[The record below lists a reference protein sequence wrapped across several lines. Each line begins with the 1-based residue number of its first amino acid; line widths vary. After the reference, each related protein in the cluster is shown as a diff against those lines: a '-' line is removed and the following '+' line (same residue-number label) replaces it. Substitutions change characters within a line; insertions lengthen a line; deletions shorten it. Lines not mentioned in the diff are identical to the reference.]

1 MPPDFAILKFIN
13 VTIANPALD
22 LLFGY
27 IGNFWLWVLPIGI
40 IIILLLWKGGPKG
53 RWLVLLSVI
62 AVLVVDSSIHYI
74 LKPHIFAR
82 LRPSHIEPA
91 ITWLRLIQGRG
102 GKYGLPSSHAANLF
116 SQAVVIGAFYKSSR
130 YYMYPLAI
138 LISLSRVYLG
148 VHYPSDILAGAIY
161 GAIIGIIILY
171 IAKTAA
177 PEKLK
182 LEYSFLNKPDKLSKP
197 NIDKPK

>member
-1 MPPDFAILKFIN
+1 MPLDFAILKFIN
-13 VTIANPALD
+13 LTISNPAFD
-22 LLFGY
+22 LLFGN
-27 IGNFWLWVLPIGI
+27 IGNFKLWALPIGL

-62 AVLVVDSSIHYI
+62 GVLVVDSSIHYI
-74 LKPHIFAR
+74 LKPLFAR
-82 LRPSHIEPA
+82 LRPSHAEPA

-130 YYMYPLAI
+130 YYIYPLAI

-148 VHYPSDILAGAIY
+148 VHYPSDILAGALY
-161 GAIIGIIILY
+161 GAIIGIMILY
-171 IAKTAA
+171 IAKITA
-177 PEKLK
+177 PQNLK
-182 LEYSFLNKPDKLSKP
+182 EYYTFFDKTKHLKETQLR
-197 NIDKPK
+197 

>member
-1 MPPDFAILKFIN
+1 MPLDFAILKFIN

-22 LLFGY
+22 LLFGH
-27 IGNFWLWVLPIGI
+27 IGNFKLWALPIAI
-40 IIILLLWKGGPKG
+40 IIIMLLWKGGPKG

-74 LKPHIFAR
+74 LKPLFAR
-82 LRPSHIEPA
+82 LRPCHAEPA
-91 ITWLRLIQGRG
+91 ITWLRLIQGCG

-148 VHYPSDILAGAIY
+148 VHYPSDILAGAFY

-171 IAKTAA
+171 IIKAAA
-177 PEKLK
+177 PEKFK
-182 LEYSFLNKPDKLSKP
+182 LEYSFLNKTEH
-197 NIDKPK
+197 IR